1 MAQLLPIHSSS
12 GIRALRDHIIVEE
25 LKFGERTTKTGV
37 ILINDDAKT
46 TGIRPRWGKVLAVG
60 PEQKDVAEGQWVMV
74 EHGRWTRGVKIEFE
88 GVDKVIHR
96 VDPTAILLVSDEEP
110 DDEGLAP
117 STVAHA

>member
-25 LKFGERTTKTGV
+25 LKFGERKTKTGV
-37 ILINDDAKT
+37 ILVDDDAKT

-110 DDEGLAP
+110 EDEGLAP